1 MRETNVSFAFILL
14 QYAVNL
20 YIYYNFFD
28 NFEASVSFTLVST
41 AKLSSLA
48 A

>member
-1 MRETNVSFAFILL
+1 MRETNVSFTFIPL
-14 QYAVNL
+14 QLVTYLA
-20 YIYYNFFD
+20 IYYSSN
-28 NFEASVSFTLVST
+28 NEFEASVAFTLVST